1 MYQYNEEC
9 YFDKM
14 SKRSDS
20 FSFQPTEIPCCK
32 KSNKIFPM
40 RMLQRCSSQT
50 PSISLKLKFIN
61 NINSEDNSHQIASQ
75 NIDNKM
81 IPPTFFEIIQS
92 IPQRI
97 FYHLERHRHEHQQ
110 FDIPAYQRFS
120 KPTQK
125 MRNCEPIHSIV
136 ECLFG
141 YAATLTI
148 GDLFVI
154 HKFY

>member
-1 MYQYNEEC
+1 MYQHNEEC
-9 YFDKM
+9 YFNKM
-14 SKRSDS
+14 PKRSDS
-20 FSFQPTEIPCCK
+20 FGFQPTEIPGSK
-32 KSNKIFPM
+32 ESDKIFPM
-40 RMLQRCSSQT
+40 RMLQWCSPQT
-50 PSISLKLKFIN
+50 PSIPLKLKLIN
-61 NINSEDNSHQIASQ
+61 DINSQDNSHQIAPQ
-75 NIDNKM
+75 NINSNM
-81 IPPTFFEIIQS
+81 IPPAFLEIIQS
-92 IPQRI
+92 VPQRI

>member
-1 MYQYNEEC
+1 MP
-9 YFDKM
+9 
-14 SKRSDS
+14 KRSDS
-20 FSFQPTEIPCCK
+20 FGFQPTEIPCCK
-32 KSNKIFPM
+32 ESNKIFPM

-97 FYHLERHRHEHQQ
+97 FYHLKWYRHEHQQ
-110 FDIPAYQRFS
+110 FNIPTYKCFS

-125 MRNCEPIHSIV
+125 MSNCKPIHSIIDCV
-136 ECLFG
+136 FG
-141 YAATLTI
+141 DVATLTI
-148 GDLFVI
+148 RDLFII
-154 HKFY
+154 HKFYWRIDVFWYYF